1 MMKCQPKQKKSLNG
15 RFFVSTL
22 EFSVFF
28 RFFFVFARFFFLFFF
43 SLWGGMGG
51 RGRGCVCVWSSSAID
66 RQTSATLRIRGIKKN
81 VFFFAVLGFFSFV
94 SAERRE
100 NRTTQPQQRNL
111 VLPSFT
117 EFSCVCVLFFLQFR
131 ASRGFRRGDLSVERL
146 ANERGVPF
154 ESPDHSFTDET
165 IL

>member
-1 MMKCQPKQKKSLNG
+1 MPTKTKKIVERPVFCFDFGIFS
-15 RFFVSTL
+15 FFPI
-22 EFSVFF
+22 FF
-28 RFFFVFARFFFLFFF
+28 CFRSFFFFLFFF
-43 SLWGGMGG
+43 FVMGWDGGAGQG
-51 RGRGCVCVWSSSAID
+51 VCVCVEFVCD
-66 RQTSATLRIRGIKKN
+66 RSPDIRNTADPRNKEKC
-81 VFFFAVLGFFSFV
+81 FFFAVLGFFSFV
-94 SAERRE
+94 SAERRK
-100 NRTTQPQQRNL
+100 NRTTQPQQQNL

>member
-1 MMKCQPKQKKSLNG
+1 M
-15 RFFVSTL
+15 F
-22 EFSVFF
+22 
-28 RFFFVFARFFFLFFF
+28 
-43 SLWGGMGG
+43 
-51 RGRGCVCVWSSSAID
+51 
-66 RQTSATLRIRGIKKN
+66 
-81 VFFFAVLGFFSFV
+81 FFFAVLGFFSFV
-94 SAERRE
+94 SAERRK
-100 NRTTQPQQRNL
+100 NRTTQPQQQNL